1 MKRSAIQRR
10 TPLRTRPKAPA
21 APRERRLPAVPEK
34 PAKKWCA
41 VMATPVSFAAARALE
56 KPSTY
61 RSEPWLRA
69 VRSLQSC
76 VLCGA
81 PGVEAAHRNE
91 GKGGATKAHDCW
103 TAGLCRACHQS
114 IDQGKDMT
122 REERRATIDRAIV
135 LTLAELVKAGKV
147 AVVR

>member
-1 MKRSAIQRR
+1 MRR
-10 TPLRTRPKAPA
+10 TPLRSKPPA
-21 APRERRLPAVPEK
+21 APRERRLPAMPSVRQ
-34 PAKKWCA
+34 AGHRA
-41 VMATPVSFAAARALE
+41 VMATPVSFAVANALD
-56 KPSTY
+56 KPTTY
-61 RSEPWLRA
+61 RSDAWLRA

-103 TAGLCRACHQS
+103 TAGLCRACHQA

-135 LTLAELVKAGKV
+135 LTLGQLALAGKV
-147 AVVR
+147 VVR